1 MRVNEMMAAIA
12 SKPEAAAM
20 AEQMLANNDRE
31 LSFGEVV
38 ALVYDHFFK
47 NRKDD
52 EKWETEQ

>member
-1 MRVNEMMAAIA
+1 MRVNEMMNAIA

-20 AEQMLANNDRE
+20 AERMLANNDRE

-38 ALVYDHFFK
+38 ALVYDHFF

-52 EKWETEQ
+52 AK